1 MNRPVETD
9 LLFSNDAQT
18 PLGRLKLAGWIRDS
32 AGVRGPAMRVLGSYA
47 LVYVLEGSGTYSDA
61 LHRTYRIRAGD
72 LLVIFPDIGHLYGP
86 SEHEHWSEWYCVFD
100 GPVFDL
106 WQRAGLL
113 NPDHPVY
120 HLEPI
125 AEWRDRF
132 EAVLRPG
139 NRTLADRTLHLSRFL
154 QILTEALLAES
165 GTQLP
170 SIPSSIARAC
180 QLLETDLHRDID
192 LAAVAAEVGLTYETF
207 RKQFRQSVG
216 VAPARFR
223 LIRRID
229 AACAMLQHT
238 ELTAKA
244 IAVRAG
250 FSDEFHFSRSFKQ
263 ITGLPPTEFRRQL
276 PEVKPGSSY
285 WLPSYGEEPSDT

>member
-1 MNRPVETD
+1 
-9 LLFSNDAQT
+9 
-18 PLGRLKLAGWIRDS
+18 
-32 AGVRGPAMRVLGSYA
+32 MRVLGSYA
-47 LVYVLEGSGTYSDA
+47 LVYVLEGSGSYRDA
-61 LHRTYRIRAGD
+61 YHRAYRIRAGD

-106 WQRAGLL
+106 WQRVGLL

-125 AEWRDRF
+125 EEWRATF
-132 EAVLRPG
+132 EAVLQPG
-139 NRTLADRTLHLSRFL
+139 TRSLVDRTVHLSRFL
-154 QILTEALLAES
+154 QILTEALLSET

-170 SIPSSIARAC
+170 SMPSSISRAC
-180 QLLETDLHRDID
+180 QLLETDLHQDVD
-192 LAAVAAEVGLTYETF
+192 LPGVAAEVGLTYETF

-216 VAPARFR
+216 VAPARYR

-229 AACAMLQHT
+229 AACSMLQHT
-238 ELTAKA
+238 DLTVKA
-244 IAVRAG
+244 IAARAG

-263 ITGLPPTEFRRQL
+263 ITGLPPTEFRRHL
-276 PEVKPGSSY
+276 PEVKVEPVPAPRISWAPISS
-285 WLPSYGEEPSDT
+285 PEDAHADSSSDGA

>member
-1 MNRPVETD
+1 MNRPVETK
-9 LLFSNDAQT
+9 LQFSNDAQT
-18 PLGRLKLAGWIRDS
+18 PLGRLKVAGWIRNS
-32 AGVRGPAMRVLGSYA
+32 AGVRGQAMRVLGSYA

-72 LLVIFPDIGHLYGP
+72 LLVIFPDIGHVYGP
-86 SEHEHWSEWYCVFD
+86 SEHELWSEWYCVFD

-125 AEWRDRF
+125 AEWRARF
-132 EAVLRPG
+132 EAVLQPG
-139 NRTLADRTLHLSRFL
+139 NRTLADRTLNLSRFL
-154 QILTEALLAES
+154 QILTEALLAEA
-165 GTQLP
+165 GTHPP
-170 SIPSSIARAC
+170 SLPSSIARAC
-180 QLLETDLHRDID
+180 QVLETDLHRDID

-238 ELTAKA
+238 ELTVKA
-244 IAVRAG
+244 ISARVG

-263 ITGLPPTEFRRQL
+263 ITGLPPTEFRRRL
-276 PEVKPGSSY
+276 PEVRPGPMY
-285 WLPSYGEEPSDT
+285 WLPAPEEARSDS